1 MPASFGGLCSVHR
14 FDILVRHWRTGN
26 SVVCIPPSRGLRDDP
41 RCPRLGAVFSL
52 AGKSVLVTGGSKGIG
67 RGIAAVFAE
76 AGANVA
82 VAARSAA
89 DLTVAVSALDG
100 IGEAKVIGVIADVG
114 DPESCRAMA
123 AEVVDTLGGID
134 VLCAN
139 AGIFPEAPLAT
150 MTPQELGE
158 VLDVNVKGT
167 VFTVQ
172 ACLQPLIA
180 SGRGRVILTSSIT
193 GPITGFPRWSHYGA
207 SKAAQLGFMRTAAIE
222 LAPHAITVN
231 AIMPGNILTEG
242 LAELGEDYLCG
253 MAKAIPAGALG
264 TPADI
269 GHLAAF
275 LATDEAGYITGQ
287 AIAVDGGQVLPES
300 PDAVTP

>member
-1 MPASFGGLCSVHR
+1 M
-14 FDILVRHWRTGN
+14 
-26 SVVCIPPSRGLRDDP
+26 
-41 RCPRLGAVFSL
+41 
-52 AGKSVLVTGGSKGIG
+52 VTGGSKGIG

-82 VAARSAA
+82 VAARSVGDLDAA
-89 DLTVAVSALDG
+89 VTELDS
-100 IGEAKVIGVIADVG
+100 IGDGKVIGVAADVS
-114 DPESCRAMA
+114 DPASCA
-123 AEVVDTLGGID
+123 ALASQVADAFGGID

-150 MTPQELGE
+150 MTPDELAQ

-167 VFTVQ
+167 VFAVQ
-172 ACLQPLIA
+172 ACLPSLIE

-242 LAELGEDYLCG
+242 LKDMGEDYLAG
-253 MAKAIPAGALG
+253 MARAIPAGALG